1 MSKVLSLDKLSCPQI
16 FKIEEEK
23 DREIEKVR
31 RQASEAQRE
40 KQLQPRTKPV
50 EIHYKNTYFFTH
62 LDLKDLLPP
71 SPSAMVFALT
81 QEMHT

>member
-1 MSKVLSLDKLSCPQI
+1 MSCPQI

-23 DREIEKVR
+23 DRGKEKVR

-40 KQLQPRTKPV
+40 KQLQLGKKPI
-50 EIHYKNTYFFTH
+50 EIHYKNTYFFH
-62 LDLKDLLPP
+62 KNAYRRKLKDRFPP
-71 SPSAMVFALT
+71 SPFAMVFALT